1 MIALQD
7 GGISPV
13 FHELANAM
21 PQLVWVGVPD
31 GSVVYINDKVN
42 DYQGGVQKPD
52 GCWDWHM
59 MVHPDDL
66 KRTLTVWAEA
76 RKTGTAF
83 EVEHRLHTKNG
94 EYRWHLNRAKPLLDE
109 HGKAC
114 RWYGSSTDVHL
125 QKEAER
131 ALRASEAEFRASFE
145 NASVGMV
152 QVDAA
157 SGVFLRVNASFC
169 ALTQYPESALINMSF
184 QDLLH
189 PDNRA
194 SDHRTLMAMVHGEQW
209 DHQNEKKFIRND
221 GSLIWCMTSANLI
234 YDEQGV
240 AARISL
246 VIRDITRKKK
256 AEDALLDSEAK
267 FKAFLHDSPLLAWS
281 KDEEGRYVY
290 LNTSFEKRFNVQL
303 SEWEGK
309 TDADIHTAAYAKIF
323 RENDLQVLTSGEPL
337 MGVEQM
343 LEHDGVVSEWNSFKF
358 CYTDSEGR
366 KYVGGIGFDITKQ
379 RMAEKA
385 SAEAREQLELTFRN
399 VPTGILMFNK
409 DRKLVFIN
417 NKGAHYTGYP
427 SAEEVMREVTLDQI
441 RKQNLQRFD
450 MFDEEGRTVSSANSP
465 VQRSFQTRMSNFGVY
480 KMVDRTD
487 QSQQWI
493 YYVCTPILNNE
504 GEVDLVIGTITDMTL
519 QKEAEYL
526 LLKEQKDSA
535 DALEKLVAQ
544 RTKELK
550 DSNEGLQQ
558 FAHVASHDLKEPVR
572 KVKIFGG
579 RLQEEFGEVLPEK
592 AGLYLSKIASAA
604 DRMIAMIEGVL
615 QYSTIQ
621 GVSEVREWIDL
632 PELIDTIESDLE
644 VLFQQKNATL
654 IYGPLPRLNG
664 VPVMIYQL
672 FYNLI
677 NNAMKFTQADIPPI
691 IELSASQEF
700 VQDQLFHR
708 IIVKDNGI
716 GFEADEAEKIF
727 HTFARLHPKDL
738 YDGTGLGLSL
748 CRKIVERHGGMIS
761 ASSEPGKGSEFTIL
775 LPA

>member
-7 GGISPV
+7 AGISPV

-21 PQLVWVGVPD
+21 PQLIWVGIPD
-31 GSVVYINDKVN
+31 GSVIYINDKVN
-42 DYQGGVQKPD
+42 DFQGGVQKPD
-52 GCWDWHM
+52 GSWDWQHM
-59 MVHPDDL
+59 LHPDDL
-66 KRTLTVWAEA
+66 DLTIIRWEEA
-76 RKTGTAF
+76 RNTGSMF
-83 EVEHRLHTKNG
+83 EVEHRLHAKSG

-109 HGKAC
+109 QGKAC
-114 RWYGSSTDVHL
+114 RWYGSSTDIHL

-145 NASVGMV
+145 NATVGMV
-152 QVDAA
+152 QVDAG
-157 SGVFLRVNASFC
+157 SGVFLRVNAAFC
-169 ALTQYPESALINMSF
+169 ELTQYSDTELMRMNF
-184 QDLLH
+184 KDLLH
-189 PDNRA
+189 PNNRNA
-194 SDHRTLMAMVHGEQW
+194 DHQQLFAMVNGQQW
-209 DHQNEKKFIRND
+209 DNQNEKKFIRKD

-240 AARISL
+240 ATRISL

-290 LNTSFEKRFNVQL
+290 LNSSYEKRFNVRL
-303 SEWEGK
+303 SDWKGK
-309 TDADIHTAAYAKIF
+309 TDAQIHNAEFADVF
-323 RENDLQVLTSGEPL
+323 RQNDLQVLNSGEPL

-343 LEHDGVVSEWNSFKF
+343 LEHDGRVSEWNSFKF

-366 KYVGGIGFDITKQ
+366 KYVGGIGYDITEQ
-379 RMAEKA
+379 RLAEKA
-385 SAEAREQLELTFRN
+385 SAEAREQMELTFRN
-399 VPTGILMFNK
+399 VPTGILLFNK

-441 RKQNLQRFD
+441 RKQNLQRYD
-450 MFDEEGRTVSSANSP
+450 MFDEEGRPLSPANSP

-480 KMVDRTD
+480 KMLDRTD
-487 QSQQWI
+487 QSHQWI
-493 YYVCTPILNNE
+493 YYVCTPILNSE
-504 GEVDLVIGTITDMTL
+504 GEVDLVIGTITDITL
-519 QKEAEYL
+519 QKEAENL
-526 LLKEQKDSA
+526 LFKEQKDSA
-535 DALEKLVAQ
+535 ERLEKLVTQ

-579 RLQEEFGEVLPEK
+579 RLQEEFGEVLPER

-621 GVSEVREWIDL
+621 AIPEVKEWIDL
-632 PELIDTIESDLE
+632 TELLDTIESDLE

-654 IYGPLPRLNG
+654 IHGPLPRVNG

-677 NNAMKFTQADIPPI
+677 NNAMKFAQADRSPV
-691 IELSASQEF
+691 IELFADEVSVAGQA
-700 VQDQLFHR
+700 FHR

-727 HTFARLHPKDL
+727 DTFARLHPKDI

-761 ASSEPGKGSEFTIL
+761 ASSEPGQGSEFTIL

>member
-7 GGISPV
+7 AGISPV

-31 GSVVYINDKVN
+31 GSIIYINDKVN
-42 DYQGGVQKPD
+42 DFQGGVQKPD
-52 GCWDWHM
+52 GTWDWQQM
-59 MVHPDDL
+59 LHPDDL
-66 KRTLTVWAEA
+66 AHTLILWEEA
-76 RKTGTAF
+76 RKNGSAF
-83 EVEHRLHTKNG
+83 EVEHRLLAKNG
-94 EYRWHLNRAKPLLDE
+94 EYRWHLNRAKPLMDAQ
-109 HGKAC
+109 GKAC

-145 NASVGMV
+145 NASVGML
-152 QVDAA
+152 QVDA
-157 SGVFLRVNASFC
+157 STGNFLRVNDSFC
-169 ALTQYPESALINMSF
+169 ALTQYDAAELRLMYF
-184 QDLLH
+184 RDLLH
-189 PDNRA
+189 PENREA
-194 SDHRTLMAMVHGEQW
+194 DHRTLMAMAQGEQW
-209 DHQNEKKFIRND
+209 DNQNEKKFIRKD
-221 GSLIWCMTSANLI
+221 GSVIWCMTSATLI

-240 AARISL
+240 ARKISM

-290 LNTSFEKRFNVQL
+290 LNSSFEKRFNVRL
-303 SEWEGK
+303 SDWKGK
-309 TDADIHTAAYAKIF
+309 TDAQIHNAAFAEVF
-323 RENDLQVLTSGEPL
+323 RQNDLQVLASGEPL

-343 LEHDGVVSEWNSFKF
+343 LEHDGTFSDWNSFKF

-366 KYVGGIGFDITKQ
+366 KYVGGIGYDITKQ

-385 SAEAREQLELTFRN
+385 SAEAREQMELTFRN
-399 VPTGILMFNK
+399 VPTGILLFNR

-417 NKGAHYTGYP
+417 NKGAEYTGYR
-427 SAEEVMREVTLDQI
+427 SAEEMMRDITLDQI
-441 RKQNLQRFD
+441 RKQNLQRYD
-450 MFDEEGRTVSSANSP
+450 MFDEEGKPLSPANSP
-465 VQRSFQTRMSNFGVY
+465 VQQSFQTRLSNFGVY

-487 QSQQWI
+487 QSHQWI

-504 GEVDLVIGTITDMTL
+504 GEVDLVIGTITDITL
-519 QKEAEYL
+519 QKEAEDL
-526 LLKEQKDSA
+526 VLKEQKDSA
-535 DALEKLVAQ
+535 ERLEKLVAQ

-579 RLQEEFGEVLPEK
+579 RLQEEFGDVLPER

-615 QYSTIQ
+615 QYSTMQ
-621 GVSEVREWIDL
+621 AVPEDREWI
-632 PELIDTIESDLE
+632 ELATLVDTIETDLE
-644 VLFQQKNATL
+644 VLFQQKQATL
-654 IYGPLPRLNG
+654 IYGPLPRVNG
-664 VPVMIYQL
+664 VPVMLYQL

-677 NNAMKFTQADIPPI
+677 NNAIKFARADQPPV
-691 IELSASQEF
+691 IELFA
-700 VQDQLFHR
+700 DQVSVHDQPFHR

-716 GFEADEAEKIF
+716 GFETDEAEKIF
-727 HTFARLHPKDL
+727 QTFARLHPKDI
-738 YDGTGLGLSL
+738 YDGTGLGLSM
-748 CRKIVERHGGMIS
+748 CRKIVERHGGSIS
-761 ASSEPGKGSEFTIL
+761 ASSEPGKGSEFTIM

>member
-1 MIALQD
+1 MIALLAS
-7 GGISPV
+7 GISPV

-52 GCWDWHM
+52 GSWDWHKM
-59 MVHPDDL
+59 LHPDDL
-66 KRTLTVWAEA
+66 EKTLMLWEDA
-76 RKTGTAF
+76 RKKGAAF
-83 EVEHRLHTKNG
+83 EVEHRLHTKQG

-109 HGKAC
+109 DGKAC
-114 RWYGSSTDVHL
+114 RWYGSSTDIHL

-152 QVDAA
+152 QVDA
-157 SGVFLRVNASFC
+157 STGVFLRVNASFC
-169 ALTQYPESALINMSF
+169 ALTQYTESALFGMRF
-184 QDLLH
+184 KDLLH
-189 PDNRA
+189 PENRET
-194 SDHRTLMAMVHGEQW
+194 DHESLLAMVHGEQW
-209 DHQNEKKFIRND
+209 DNQNEKKFIRSD
-221 GSLIWCMTSANLI
+221 GSLMWCMTSANLI

-240 AARISL
+240 ASRISL

-256 AEDALLDSEAK
+256 TEDALLDSEAK

-290 LNTSFEKRFNVQL
+290 LNSSFEKRFNVQL
-303 SEWEGK
+303 TNWKGK
-309 TDADIHTAAYAKIF
+309 TDAQIHNAAFAEVF
-323 RENDLQVLTSGEPL
+323 RQNDLQVLSTGEPL

-343 LEHDGVVSEWNSFKF
+343 LEHDGSFSDWNSFKF

-366 KYVGGIGFDITKQ
+366 KYVGGIGYDITKQ
-379 RMAEKA
+379 RIAEKA
-385 SAEAREQLELTFRN
+385 SAEAREQMELTFRN
-399 VPTGILMFNK
+399 VPTGILLFNK

-417 NKGAHYTGYP
+417 NKGAQYTGYR
-427 SAEEVMREVTLDQI
+427 SAEEIMREVTLDQI
-441 RKQNLQRFD
+441 RKQNLQRYD
-450 MFDEEGRTVSSANSP
+450 MYDEEGKPLSPANSP
-465 VQRSFQTRMSNFGVY
+465 VQQSFQTRQSNFGVY
-480 KMVDRTD
+480 KLVDRGD

-493 YYVCTPILNNE
+493 YYVCTPILNSE
-504 GEVDLVIGTITDMTL
+504 GEVDLVIGTITDITL
-519 QKEAEYL
+519 QKEAENL
-526 LLKEQKDSA
+526 VLKEQKDSA
-535 DALEKLVAQ
+535 ERLEKLVAQ

-550 DSNEGLQQ
+550 DSNDGLQQ

-579 RLQEEFGEVLPEK
+579 RLQEEFGDVLPER

-604 DRMIAMIEGVL
+604 DRMIAMIDGVL

-621 GVSEVREWIDL
+621 AVPEVKEWIDL
-632 PELIDTIESDLE
+632 TELVDAIESDLE
-644 VLFQQKNATL
+644 ILFQQRHATI
-654 IYGPLPRLNG
+654 IYGPLPKVNG

-677 NNAMKFTQADIPPI
+677 NNAIKFAQTDRPPV
-691 IELSASQEF
+691 IELFAEQ
-700 VQDQLFHR
+700 VQVQGQPFHR

-727 HTFARLHPKDL
+727 QTFARLHPKDL

-748 CRKIVERHGGMIS
+748 CRKIVERHGGTIS
-761 ASSEPGKGSEFTIL
+761 ASSEMDKGSEFTIL